1 MSTPQPVPP
10 VPAARPDAVA
20 SSEPAGRSGPVP
32 ASTGTEPFV
41 SLHTA
46 VVLLAAAVIGLVIAT
61 LTVLS
66 GAHPATAAVAGLTA
80 AGAGTTVLRTL
91 IR

>member
-1 MSTPQPVPP
+1 MSTPEPVQP
-10 VPAARPDAVA
+10 VPAARPDAAVP
-20 SSEPAGRSGPVP
+20 SEPTGRSGPVP
-32 ASTGTEPFV
+32 TPGTEPFV

-46 VVLLAAAVIGLVIAT
+46 VVLLAAVVIGLVIAT

-66 GAHPATAAVAGLTA
+66 GVHPAAAAVAGLTA
-80 AGAGTTVLRTL
+80 AGASTTVLRTL